1 MATILLCVL
10 ALLLAINGALTI
22 AEGGEAPRFSTVAP
36 GIAYATFEVRPG
48 DAEPFSG
55 HVFRVDLDVVE
66 LRLVPAGGPSSRRTV
81 EQIAAPYPAVIAVN
95 ASFFDKEGRAMGL
108 AVDEGRLIATGKLQS
123 WGALVVNGTNARI
136 GVGSAHP
143 GPPAPRLLLQRLTP
157 L

>member
-10 ALLLAINGALTI
+10 ALLLAINGAPTI

-81 EQIAAPYPAVIAVN
+81 EQIAAPYPDRK
-95 ASFFDKEGRAMGL
+95 ST
-108 AVDEGRLIATGKLQS
+108 RLNS
-123 WGALVVNGTNARI
+123 
-136 GVGSAHP
+136 SHS
-143 GPPAPRLLLQRLTP
+143 
-157 L
+157 